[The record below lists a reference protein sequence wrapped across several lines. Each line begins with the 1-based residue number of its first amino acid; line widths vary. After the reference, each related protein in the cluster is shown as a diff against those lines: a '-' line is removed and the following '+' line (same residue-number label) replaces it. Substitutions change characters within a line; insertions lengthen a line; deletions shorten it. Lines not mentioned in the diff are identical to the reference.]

1 MTMYVINVVYTAP
14 LDRVDDAL
22 DAHRAFLAEQF
33 EAGIFVAAG
42 PKVPR
47 DGGIILAVRIERDRL
62 ERILATDPFVEQQLA
77 RYEVTEFK
85 TTGLAPGLNLPVP
98 A

>member
-1 MTMYVINVVYTAP
+1 MYVINLSYIAS
-14 LDRVDDAL
+14 LERVDDVL
-22 DAHRAFLAEQF
+22 EAHRAFLTRQF
-33 EAGIFVAAG
+33 EAGVFIAAG

-47 DGGIILAVRIERDRL
+47 DGGIILAAGVEREKLDA
-62 ERILATDPFVEQQLA
+62 ILASDPFAVQQIA

-85 TTGLAPGLNLPVP
+85 ATRLAPGLNLPMP

>member
-1 MTMYVINVVYTAP
+1 MYVINLSYIAS
-14 LDRVDDAL
+14 LERVDDVL
-22 DAHRAFLAEQF
+22 DAHRAFLTRQF
-33 EAGIFVAAG
+33 ETGVFIAAG

-47 DGGIILAVRIERDRL
+47 DGGIILAVGVEREKLDA
-62 ERILATDPFVEQQLA
+62 ILASDPFAVQRIA

-85 TTGLAPGLNLPVP
+85 ATRLAPGLNLPLP

>member
-1 MTMYVINVVYTAP
+1 MYVINLSYIAS
-14 LDRVDDAL
+14 LERVDDVL
-22 DAHRAFLAEQF
+22 DAHRAFLTTQF
-33 EAGIFVAAG
+33 EAGVFVAAG

-47 DGGIILAVRIERDRL
+47 DGGIILAVGVEREKLD
-62 ERILATDPFVEQQLA
+62 EILASDPFAVQQIA

-85 TTGLAPGLNLPVP
+85 ATRLAPGLNLPMP

>member
-1 MTMYVINVVYTAP
+1 MYVINLSYIAS
-14 LDRVDDAL
+14 LERVDDVL
-22 DAHRAFLAEQF
+22 DAHRAFLTRQF
-33 EAGIFVAAG
+33 EAGVFIAAG

-47 DGGIILAVRIERDRL
+47 DGGIILAVGVEREKLDA
-62 ERILATDPFVEQQLA
+62 ILASDPFAVQQIA

-85 TTGLAPGLNLPVP
+85 ATRLAPGLNLPMP

>member
-1 MTMYVINVVYTAP
+1 MYVINLSYIAS
-14 LDRVDDAL
+14 LERVDDVL
-22 DAHRAFLAEQF
+22 DAHRAFLTTQF
-33 EAGIFVAAG
+33 EAGVFIAAG

-47 DGGIILAVRIERDRL
+47 DGGIILAVGVEREKLDA
-62 ERILATDPFVEQQLA
+62 ILSSDPFAVQQIA

-85 TTGLAPGLNLPVP
+85 ATRLAPGLNLPMP